1 MIKKELNSNFKS
13 FLIWVSII
21 MGMFIVVFLI
31 YPSMTSNT
39 ESMNDMLK
47 MFPKELLEHFNMDVV
62 GIGSVFGW
70 IGTEGFMMLTL
81 VGGCFF
87 AMMGSNI
94 LLKEESE
101 KTIEFLYSKPV
112 SRNEILKSKLI
123 TGFVYILLFNL
134 SISLVV
140 LMGLILNDDL
150 VFKKWLLLSL
160 IPIVIHMFFFTFSFA
175 LSTLFTKTSK
185 SIGISLGTLFI
196 FYLLNVLSAM
206 SEKIEFLKYLSPFYY
221 INARSILS
229 EGKVELLNTAIVFFV
244 SLLSVFISFK
254 IYNKKELL

>member
-1 MIKKELNSNFKS
+1 MIKKEININFKS
-13 FLIWVSII
+13 FLIWTSII
-21 MGMFIVVFLI
+21 IGMFIVVFLI
-31 YPSMTSNT
+31 YPSMTKDA
-39 ESMNDMLK
+39 ESMSELLK

-62 GIGSVFGW
+62 GISSVFGW

-101 KTIEFLYSKPV
+101 KTIEFLYSKPIT
-112 SRNEILKSKLI
+112 RNKILSSKLI
-123 TGFVYILLFNL
+123 AGGVYILLFNL
-134 SISLVV
+134 LISIVV
-140 LMGLILNDDL
+140 LIGLIVNDNL
-150 VFKKWLLLSL
+150 EFKKWLLLSL
-160 IPIVIHMFFFTFSFA
+160 IPIALHLFFFTFSFV
-175 LSTLFTKTSK
+175 LSTFFTKTGK
-185 SIGISLGTLFI
+185 SVGISLGILFV

-206 SEKIEFLKYLSPFYY
+206 SDKIEFLKYMSPFYY

-229 EGKVELLNTAIVFFV
+229 DGKVEILNILIVILA
-244 SLLSVFISFK
+244 SILSIFLSFK